1 MRNSAKI
8 NGILG
13 HFDSWE
19 FNVVNCVNQSMYP
32 LGRYI
37 CQQLM
42 DTHDDIN
49 LIEECNEREFGGDF
63 DKIMSEEFSEEQTQY
78 YSDADQPIN
87 DALNELGLFW

>member
-1 MRNSAKI
+1 
-8 NGILG
+8 
-13 HFDSWE
+13 
-19 FNVVNCVNQSMYP
+19 MYP

-63 DKIMSEEFSEEQTQY
+63 DNIMSSEFSEEQTQY